1 MGSGGGA
8 RTLAEVS
15 VEEGAAEPWGARR
28 AGRAWG
34 VVLPALA
41 TLPAIRA
48 TVRVVQ
54 VGWAPI
60 ADEGIIA
67 LRAHDVLTART
78 PALGQL
84 SLASA
89 SAGAPTRSPGP
100 LGYWVLSPAA
110 QIGPLWLIAALA
122 GVLAAVGLA
131 AAAHEANRR
140 GGVAL
145 MVAVTAGLVLSARG
159 FDPVNLATGWNPSIG
174 LVPMALL
181 VLLAWSV
188 GVGDR
193 GRFPALV
200 VVAAFVTQ
208 IHAAHLLPTL
218 GAVAVALVGGWGPDT
233 ARWWRARRR
242 RDPDPDPDSGTV
254 AGRSWRPLV
263 VGVVAGLVLW
273 APPLAQQLFGGRG
286 NLSLLA
292 RSAGGE
298 TQGMAFAAKALAGMV
313 GVPPAFTRGPTGG
326 LALVAQLDP
335 AWWSPEVVSTVVLVV
350 ALAVLVGV
358 GVRRRDRE
366 IAVPPLLALAALAGA
381 VVTLRATPT
390 GVRAFSVAYTTWW
403 LIPVGML
410 AWVVVVAAALRSG
423 PRIGDR
429 ARRLATTRPGL
440 VGLAPAVVAVG
451 TVAVALG
458 SPIHDPEAHL
468 YPVAGEVGDAVVAE
482 IRPGRRYQVLEHG
495 PLGLQL
501 APGLAYRIRRAGA
514 DPVIVGFDGTSAG
527 PAYVQDG
534 SRCAAVV
541 GFEPVEPGRPVPT
554 VPPGT
559 EILRVVPVPPGPV
572 VTADRVAVTWAPD
585 DGEPSC

>member
-1 MGSGGGA
+1 M
-8 RTLAEVS
+8 
-15 VEEGAAEPWGARR
+15 EEGAAEPCAAWRR
-28 AGRAWG
+28 WDAGRVWG

-48 TVRVVQ
+48 TIRVAQ
-54 VGWAPI
+54 VGWAPL

-67 LRAHDVLTART
+67 LRAHDVLSART
-78 PALGQL
+78 PVLGQL
-84 SLASA
+84 SLAST

-110 QIGPLWLIAALA
+110 RIGPLWLIAALA
-122 GVLAAVGLA
+122 GVLAAVALA
-131 AAAHEANRR
+131 AVVHEAGRR

-145 MVAVTAGLVLSARG
+145 MLPVAVGVVLSARG

-174 LVPMALL
+174 LAPMALL

-200 VVAAFVTQ
+200 VAAAFVTQ
-208 IHAAHLLPTL
+208 VHAAHLLPAL
-218 GAVAVALVGGWGPDT
+218 GAVAVALVGGWGPDA
-233 ARWWRARRR
+233 ARWWRARRH
-242 RDPDPDPDSGTV
+242 RDPDPDPGTGV
-254 AGRSWRPLV
+254 GPPLRPLAVGAV
-263 VGVVAGLVLW
+263 VGLVLW
-273 APPLAQQLFGGRG
+273 APPLAQQLFGDRG
-286 NLSLLA
+286 NLTLLI

-298 TQGMAFAAKALAGMV
+298 TQGIGFAGKALAAMV

-326 LALVAQLDP
+326 LPLLARLDP
-335 AWWSPEVVSTVVLVV
+335 AWWSATVLSTVALVV
-350 ALAVLVGV
+350 ALAVLVAV
-358 GVRRRDRE
+358 GVRRRSRD
-366 IAVPPLLALAALAGA
+366 IAVPPLLVLAVLAGA
-381 VVTLRATPT
+381 VWTLRATPT
-390 GVRAFSVAYTTWW
+390 DVRAFSVAYTTWW

-410 AWVVVVAAALRSG
+410 AWVVLVATAVRSV
-423 PRIGDR
+423 PRVGAS
-429 ARRLATTRPGL
+429 ARRLTTARPGL
-440 VGLAPAVVAVG
+440 AVLVPAVVAAG

-458 SPIHDPEAHL
+458 TPIHDPEAHL
-468 YPVAGEVGDAVVAE
+468 YPVVEEIGDAVVAE
-482 IRPGRRYQVLEHG
+482 VRPGQRYHVLEHG

-534 SRCAAVV
+534 RRCAAVI
-541 GFEPVEPGRPVPT
+541 GFEPVEPGRPVPA
-554 VPPGT
+554 PAPGA
-559 EILRVVPVPPGPV
+559 EVLRVVPVPPGPV
-572 VTADRVAVTWAPD
+572 LTADRIAVTWAPD

>member
-1 MGSGGGA
+1 M
-8 RTLAEVS
+8 
-15 VEEGAAEPWGARR
+15 EEGAAEPWGAWRG
-28 AGRAWG
+28 GRAWG

-48 TVRVVQ
+48 TIRVVQ

-110 QIGPLWLIAALA
+110 RIGPLWLIAALA
-122 GVLAAVGLA
+122 GVLAAVALA
-131 AAAHEANRR
+131 AAVHEADRR
-140 GGVAL
+140 GGVAP
-145 MVAVTAGLVLSARG
+145 MVPVAAGLVLSARG

-242 RDPDPDPDSGTV
+242 RDHDPDPGTV
-254 AGRSWRPLV
+254 AGPPLRPLV
-263 VGVVAGLVLW
+263 VGAVAGLLLW
-273 APPLAQQLFGGRG
+273 APPLAQQLFGTRG

-298 TQGMAFAAKALAGMV
+298 TQGMAFAGKALAGMV

-335 AWWSPEVVSTVVLVV
+335 EWWSPEVASTFVLVA
-350 ALAVLVGV
+350 ALVVLVGV
-358 GVRRRDRE
+358 GVRRRRRDVA
-366 IAVPPLLALAALAGA
+366 IPPLVALAALAGA
-381 VVTLRATPT
+381 LLTLRATPT
-390 GVRAFSVAYTTWW
+390 DARSFSVAYTTWW
-403 LIPVGML
+403 LIPMGML
-410 AWVVVVAAALRSG
+410 AWVVLVATALRSVHGSVTG
-423 PRIGDR
+423 P
-429 ARRLATTRPGL
+429 
-440 VGLAPAVVAVG
+440 VGW
-451 TVAVALG
+451 
-458 SPIHDPEAHL
+458 
-468 YPVAGEVGDAVVAE
+468 
-482 IRPGRRYQVLEHG
+482 Q
-495 PLGLQL
+495 
-501 APGLAYRIRRAGA
+501 
-514 DPVIVGFDGTSAG
+514 
-527 PAYVQDG
+527 
-534 SRCAAVV
+534 
-541 GFEPVEPGRPVPT
+541 
-554 VPPGT
+554 
-559 EILRVVPVPPGPV
+559 PPGP
-572 VTADRVAVTWAPD
+572 ASSGWCRRWWRPAPSSWPWARRCTTRRPTSTRWSRRSATPWWPRSAPASATRCSNTGRWASSWRRGWRTGS
-585 DGEPSC
+585 DGPAPTR